1 MSDLARTRTGQKE
14 KGPCKLFVG
23 QFAWPFFF
31 GFSFITTAYRSYSH
45 PWKCRL
51 IVMTANSITWD
62 SRCTIHDARFTV
74 GLSADSVSML
84 DWAWCHGAGSEGC
97 RHAGVGG
104 ILFHARNLDEATSLG
119 VVATATCGC
128 RSWGITAIKNRWR
141 TRRGDAGA
149 SLPDVT
155 ALVFASV
162 SSDDF
167 RQVGLGWTRS
177 DGSRPQ
183 ARRPA
188 PHVGRG

>member
-1 MSDLARTRTGQKE
+1 MLDLARTRSDG
-14 KGPCKLFVG
+14 
-23 QFAWPFFF
+23 
-31 GFSFITTAYRSYSH
+31 
-45 PWKCRL
+45 
-51 IVMTANSITWD
+51 
-62 SRCTIHDARFTV
+62 SRRPEAVRY
-74 GLSADSVSML
+74 ML
-84 DWAWCHGAGSEGC
+84 DAAWCHGAGSEGC

-104 ILFHARNLDEATSLG
+104 ILFHARNLGEATSLG

-167 RQVGLGWTRS
+167 RQAGLGL
-177 DGSRPQ
+177 D
-183 ARRPA
+183 
-188 PHVGRG
+188 